1 MRAQGPPEL
10 AELGDELL
18 ASKGSKE
25 QGAAA
30 SRGFGADTSRS
41 KRSLAR
47 CRRGRGRR
55 QRRKG
60 ATTMMG
66 PCAGW
71 LSWWSPT
78 AAGGDGIG
86 REALLLSLSATA
98 QRGRRGSSA
107 GSPWQSGARVWRR
120 AEEEREEMR
129 CVGAG
134 LGLELGRGWA

>member
-30 SRGFGADTSRS
+30 SSGFGADTSRS

-55 QRRKG
+55 QQQKG
-60 ATTMMG
+60 ATTMG
-66 PCAGW
+66 SQRLRQGKKALVLGA
-71 LSWWSPT
+71 SEE
-78 AAGGDGIG
+78 GRGDGAG
-86 REALLLSLSATA
+86 HGDQEEWRREGS
-98 QRGRRGSSA
+98 RRGSRELRI
-107 GSPWQSGARVWRR
+107 GRWVQARVKRR
-120 AEEEREEMR
+120 
-129 CVGAG
+129 V
-134 LGLELGRGWA
+134 